1 MERLILHTDL
11 NCYYANVEMMLEPK
25 LKNVP
30 MAVGGSVEN
39 RHGIILTKNQLA
51 KNAGVKTGMALWEAR
66 QMCDGL
72 VIIPPRM
79 ELYLMYSERVR
90 EIYRRFTGKIEPY
103 GIDESWLD
111 CTGCQKRFGSGREIA
126 QAIRKAVKREL
137 GLTLSIGISWNKI
150 FAKFGSDYKKP
161 DAQTEITRENYREIV
176 WPCPVDNLFFVGRA
190 TRRKLKGKNID
201 TIGELA
207 DTRLD
212 LVKSWFGKN
221 GEMIWNFANGYDTS
235 PVEPYDKIKSIGR
248 GITAK
253 EDLINREEV
262 KQVIYDRSL
271 KVSRSLR
278 KHGLAAR
285 RLQLSVRDINLWTR
299 EFQCKFSY
307 ATQAWHDLAE
317 QSIQLFNMR
326 YGWSYPLRS
335 LTVRAIDLVAASRPE
350 QISLFN
356 DYARIE
362 KNEKLEKAIEGIKD
376 RYGEHAVVP
385 AITMNS
391 KVPRNCPTELMQ
403 MPAMSSRS

>member
-1 MERLILHTDL
+1 MGRVILHADL
-11 NCYYANVEMMLEPK
+11 NCYYAGVEMMLNPELRK
-25 LKNVP
+25 VP

-66 QMCDGL
+66 QLCDGL
-72 VIIPPRM
+72 IIVPPRM
-79 ELYLMYSERVR
+79 EMYLMYSERVR
-90 EIYRRFTGKIEPY
+90 EIYRRYTFKIEPF

-111 CTGCQKRFGSGREIA
+111 CTGSLHAYGGGAQIAESIRET
-126 QAIRKAVKREL
+126 VKREL
-137 GLTLSIGISWNKI
+137 GLTVSVGVSWNKI

-161 DAQTEITRENYREIV
+161 DAQTEITCENYKDIV
-176 WPCPVDNLFFVGRA
+176 WPCPVDDLFFVGRA
-190 TRRKLKGKNID
+190 TRRKLECKNIH

-207 DTRLD
+207 QLQPD
-212 LVKSWFGKN
+212 LVTSWFGKN
-221 GEMIWNFANGYDTS
+221 GRMIWSFANGYDTS
-235 PVEPYDKIKSIGR
+235 PVAPYEGIKSIGR

-253 EDLINREEV
+253 EDLLSFEEV

-278 KHGLAAR
+278 KKGLAAR
-285 RLQLSVRDINLWTR
+285 RLQLSVRDINLWSR
-299 EFQCKFSY
+299 EFQCKFPY
-307 ATQAWHDLAE
+307 TTQSWHDIAE
-317 QSIQLFNMR
+317 QAMRLFNMK

-335 LTVRAIDLVAASRPE
+335 LTVRAIDLVPAANPL

-356 DYARIE
+356 DYTKIE

-403 MPAMSSRS
+403 MPAMSNR